1 MTINDMREPTF
12 LILTALAGGKKHG
25 YALIGETE
33 ALSSGRVKLKVG
45 SLYASLERLQQEGR
59 VCPAGEEVVGGR
71 LRRYYELTDSGVA
84 ALAEEI
90 LRLENNVSNAKSQLA
105 ARLGTAVTGAAMTFV
120 GASTAGASA

>member
-59 VCPAGEEVVGGR
+59 VSPAGEEIVSGR
-71 LRRYYELTDSGVA
+71 LRRYYELTDAGVA
-84 ALAEEI
+84 ALADEVV
-90 LRLENNVSNAKSQLA
+90 RLENNVSKAKSQLA
-105 ARLGTAVTGAAMTFV
+105 ARLGVSATGV
-120 GASTAGASA
+120 ASTAGALA